1 MATWVTPAGAEIC
14 GRSTEYP
21 APNKEKSQCL
31 PANKNK
37 CKAAPRKTKK
47 NLHRDKRTRD
57 MEGTQLKAKDIQVD
71 GITFNNKESLWIIE
85 RSKPNVWT

>member
-1 MATWVTPAGAEIC
+1 
-14 GRSTEYP
+14 
-21 APNKEKSQCL
+21 
-31 PANKNK
+31 
-37 CKAAPRKTKK
+37 
-47 NLHRDKRTRD
+47 